1 MTDKHRDIQ
10 LMRRLARKEEKP
22 AETSMSIF
30 DDDMPAERQ
39 TYLSRL
45 NVCRAYW
52 DSLQDVRDKRA
63 RTRNYVMNEQFQ
75 DTIKDDCGGSI
86 TEENYLKNKGLI
98 PFKQNILHPI
108 FNNLKGQ
115 FRQSQHKPVVSAREP
130 GHTEESKI
138 MTNTLQGV
146 HELNDTEELDAANLG
161 EFMISGCV
169 FQRLSARW
177 WSDRN
182 QEDIYIENVT
192 LPFMFWNTDV
202 QDVRMHGLKLIGQI
216 HDMYMQDAV
225 LQFSKYHSPEYV
237 KEAFTPTASPVYDT
251 AIERDR
257 TDNLNFHTPVSPGMV
272 RVYEVWTKRT
282 ERRIYIH
289 DRLNGTYEYIP
300 LDASAA
306 EKKNII
312 AGIEAENESRI
323 TAAVENNMSE
333 MQRITAYNL
342 PQEEAQLIDETALPL
357 IEYGERYGEFWYV
370 EYITP
375 LGYCLCEGYSPYAHK
390 EHPYVIRLHPLVDG
404 TIHGMLWILLDQQR
418 YVNRLVMLLD
428 MIISSSAKGVLMVPD
443 DVRPPEMT
451 PEEFADAWVR
461 HDGVIY
467 YIPKPHGK
475 MPEQISANSTN
486 IGIHEVIQM
495 QLQWAQDI
503 SGVHSAIQGKDP
515 KAGTAASLY
524 AQEAANATLNNL
536 DFITS
541 YFNFLQKR
549 DFKTVKLMQQYY
561 TSPRIVTPAGAPEM
575 DKLVYEPAAV
585 ANLEFTNSIDY
596 VQNYSVYAQM
606 VNETM
611 LQLFQIG
618 VIDGK
623 MLLKYSTLPNSE
635 AILQD
640 IAQVEEQ
647 MAQMQQQMQAEGVN
661 PQIQQQQQQQQQQ
674 Q

>member
-1 MTDKHRDIQ
+1 MTDRKHDIQ
-10 LMRRLARKEEKP
+10 MMRLLSNKQEK
-22 AETSMSIF
+22 AAKRSFSIF
-30 DDDMPAERQ
+30 DNETPPDRQ

-45 NVCRAYW
+45 NVCRIYW
-52 DSLQDVRDKRA
+52 ESLQDVRDKRA
-63 RTRNYVMNEQFQ
+63 RTRNYLMNDQFK
-75 DTIKDDCGGSI
+75 DKVRDDCGGFI
-86 TEENYLKNKGLI
+86 AEEEYLKKRGVI

-115 FRQSQHKPVVSAREP
+115 FRQSQHKPIVSAREP

-138 MTNTLQGV
+138 MTNVLQGV

-161 EFMISGCV
+161 EFMVSGSVIQRISV
-169 FQRLSARW
+169 RW

-182 QEDIYIENVT
+182 QEDVYVENVT

-216 HDMYMQDAV
+216 HDMYLQDV
-225 LQFSKYHSPEYV
+225 ILMFSQYHSPDYI
-237 KEAFTPTASPVYDT
+237 KDAFLQTASPIYDT
-251 AIERDR
+251 SMERER
-257 TDNLNFHTPVSPGMV
+257 VDNISFHAPVSPGMV
-272 RVYEVWTKRT
+272 RLYEVWTKRT

-289 DRLNGTYEYIP
+289 DHLAGTYEYLP
-300 LDASAA
+300 VNASASD
-306 EKKNII
+306 KRSII
-312 AGIEAENESRI
+312 EGIESQNATRI
-323 TAAVENNMSE
+323 SMAVENNMSE
-333 MQRITAYNL
+333 MQRIAQYNL
-342 PQEEAQLIDETALPL
+342 SQQEAQLIDESSVPL
-357 IEYGERYGEFWYV
+357 IEYGERYAEFWYV
-370 EYITP
+370 EYITT
-375 LGYCLCEGYSPYAHK
+375 LGYCLYEGYSPYAHN

-404 TIHGMLWILLDQQR
+404 VIHGMLWILLDQQR

-428 MIISSSAKGVLMVPD
+428 MIISSSAKGVLMVPED
-443 DVRPPEMT
+443 IIPPNMKKED
-451 PEEFADAWVR
+451 FADAWVR
-461 HDGVIY
+461 NDGVIY
-467 YIPKPHGK
+467 YLPATHGRI
-475 MPEQISANSTN
+475 PEQISANSTN

-549 DFKTVKLMQQYY
+549 DFKVVKLMQQFY
-561 TSPRIVTPAGAPEM
+561 TSPRVVTPAGAPEM
-575 DKLVYEPAAV
+575 DKLTYDPATI
-585 ANLEFTNSIDY
+585 ANMEFSNSIDY

-611 LQLFQIG
+611 MQLFQLG

-623 MLLKYSTLPNSE
+623 IMLKYSTLPNSE

-640 IAQVEEQ
+640 IAQMEEK
-647 MAQMQQQMQAEGVN
+647 MMQAQQANGIN
-661 PQIQQQQQQQQQQ
+661 PQQQQQQQPTQ
-674 Q
+674 